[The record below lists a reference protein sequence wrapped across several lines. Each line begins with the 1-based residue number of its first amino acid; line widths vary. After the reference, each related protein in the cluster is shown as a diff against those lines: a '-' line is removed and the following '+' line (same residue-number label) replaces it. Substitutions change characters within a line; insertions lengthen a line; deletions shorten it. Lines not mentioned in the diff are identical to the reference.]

1 MTEPKK
7 YREWWVIDDQGDSF
21 IFSLK
26 EDAFSYKTDVD
37 AHFKI
42 NQEIIHVVEAQAVK
56 ELEAEVEDFKN
67 INARIVE
74 DHKRVVEEL
83 ESTQLKFNK
92 SQEGCQKLLTNAYEK
107 IKIYLAE
114 RDALKSENKRLREA
128 LMVIGSSDFIE
139 GEYYG
144 SFTRYRKMLVDQIVD
159 LALKK
164 GDE

>member
-1 MTEPKK
+1 MTDQKTK
-7 YREWWVIDDQGDSF
+7 AYREWWVIDDQGDSF

-56 ELEAEVEDFKN
+56 ELEAALETKERRWQEDNAFKKDVREKLE
-67 INARIVE
+67 A
-74 DHKRVVEEL
+74 EL
-83 ESTQLKFNK
+83 DDAKSNWEHFADLTKELTQ
-92 SQEGCQKLLTNAYEK
+92 
-107 IKIYLAE
+107 
-114 RDALKSENKRLREA
+114 ENERLREA

-144 SFTRYRKMLVDQIVD
+144 SFTKYRKMLVDQIAD